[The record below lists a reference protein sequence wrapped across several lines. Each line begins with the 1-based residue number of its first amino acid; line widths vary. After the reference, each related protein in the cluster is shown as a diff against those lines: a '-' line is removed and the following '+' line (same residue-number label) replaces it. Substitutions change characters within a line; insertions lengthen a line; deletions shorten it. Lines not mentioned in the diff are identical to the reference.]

1 MLRYRKRMTY
11 ERSLNR
17 VFLIN
22 ADNVCIKN
30 LNFINSRTTGLAGG
44 VISWW
49 GNNGTLSNCNFE
61 NNSASSG
68 GGAVLWNGNDGCIE
82 SCNFI
87 NNNVSYGPAVS
98 LTSGES
104 FDPHQIHIQVVN
116 SEGGALYVNGYN
128 PIVIWEM
135 NRLICEP
142 TCSEL
147 GYFSRH
153 IYVLFEDIASML
165 SKCGVHLSLDGFTW
179 DAAKVHPFRK
189 SQQPQYYT
197 TGRQGVV

>member
-1 MLRYRKRMTY
+1 MSVIAGYGCKPVFQYKFRPLSQSRNRKPDGGFCIILYENGVLSFSTYAADGAFSDELCFSLSPQAISHFYSILRSTQ
-11 ERSLNR
+11 
-17 VFLIN
+17 
-22 ADNVCIKN
+22 
-30 LNFINSRTTGLAGG
+30 
-44 VISWW
+44 SWL
-49 GNNGTLSNCNFE
+49 GDCPCDLRAAIQAHY
-61 NNSASSG
+61 ASSF
-68 GGAVLWNGNDGCIE
+68 A
-82 SCNFI
+82 
-87 NNNVSYGPAVS
+87 
-98 LTSGES
+98 
-104 FDPHQIHIQVVN
+104 FD
-116 SEGGALYVNGYN
+116 GYN

-179 DAAKVHPFRK
+179 AAAKVHPFRK